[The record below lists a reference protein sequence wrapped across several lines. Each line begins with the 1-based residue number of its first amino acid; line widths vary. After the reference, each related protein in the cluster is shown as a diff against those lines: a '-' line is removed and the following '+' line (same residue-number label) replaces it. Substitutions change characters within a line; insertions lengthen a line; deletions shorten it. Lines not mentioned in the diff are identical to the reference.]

1 MFPVLVQQSI
11 DILKTPP
18 YATFAI
24 LGTAAGLGLITSLIN
39 AKMMDLK
46 EYRQMMLDS
55 ARVQHQM
62 MEAAKSGNQRAI
74 DKSRKRQS
82 EVLGK
87 QSKMSTDRLKISLF
101 FFIPFLLIWQVLG
114 NFFGSTPIASFPFVA
129 PLIPLDLSVQN
140 WYLICSFATNI
151 LISHALGLTFEI
163 DPAERESPDEK

>member
-1 MFPVLVQQSI
+1 LLPALVQQSL
-11 DILKTPP
+11 DFLKTPP
-18 YATFAI
+18 LATLAI
-24 LGTAAGLGLITSLIN
+24 LGIAAALGLVTSLIN
-39 AKMMDLK
+39 VKMMDLK

-74 DKSRKRQS
+74 DKARKRQS
-82 EVLGK
+82 EVMGR

-101 FFIPFLLIWQVLG
+101 FFVPFLLIWQVLG

-129 PLIPLDLSVQN
+129 PFIPMDLSVQN

-151 LISHALGLTFEI
+151 LISHVLGLTFEI
-163 DPAERESPDEK
+163 DPSERESPDEK